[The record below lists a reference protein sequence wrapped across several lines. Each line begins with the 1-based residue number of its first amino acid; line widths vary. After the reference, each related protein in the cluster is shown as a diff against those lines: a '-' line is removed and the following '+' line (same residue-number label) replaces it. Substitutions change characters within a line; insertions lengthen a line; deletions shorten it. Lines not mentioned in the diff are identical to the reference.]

1 MCESFLS
8 YDENNLGGRRNLWH
22 FFDQGFMGVFPP
34 GLLLYL
40 SLDKTVA

>member
-22 FFDQGFMGVFPP
+22 FFDQGFMGVFLARLIALPEP
-34 GLLLYL
+34 R
-40 SLDKTVA
+40 